1 MPDPDVEQNRGE
13 DVPSDGAEGI
23 TAQITCFVEDARGRF
38 PQTALERL
46 FASSDQSGFLVVDG
60 PVPLVLEAPPEEQA
74 MLNAS
79 VIDRLQED
87 PDVARNF
94 TRDQLRRS
102 CGDAIR
108 ESLRAGVEGGAP
120 AVQERIA
127 KLVSDVH
134 GELHDY
140 ECLVSLDEVQMLA
153 GAELRVGRWLLRN
166 PTEEE
171 RSSMN
176 GVPNPPAA
184 STCYA
189 SGSIRA
195 RESTLELILRYEVLD
210 QVVNVLRCF
219 LDPLLG
225 RDSRVG
231 EHRMVAPS
239 LMAWRQPGE
248 TWSIRGRYPG
258 VEQPLQLT
266 PERTDQLRQLLA
278 WQRGAALVGDAG
290 TNDLRRRTL
299 LAMTQWGSA
308 TMLPALEVQLAL
320 FLAPIDTF
328 FNKSGS
334 ENIGPAIAILSKRP
348 PPSLPGIN
356 LHDELKAL
364 YEKRNWIMH
373 EGLRN
378 DSADAN
384 ITEGDVYIAKRL
396 SNQVIMNVLEFCWD
410 LPNKK
415 KLIKSLKTS

>member
-1 MPDPDVEQNRGE
+1 
-13 DVPSDGAEGI
+13 
-23 TAQITCFVEDARGRF
+23 
-38 PQTALERL
+38 
-46 FASSDQSGFLVVDG
+46 
-60 PVPLVLEAPPEEQA
+60 
-74 MLNAS
+74 
-79 VIDRLQED
+79 
-87 PDVARNF
+87 
-94 TRDQLRRS
+94 
-102 CGDAIR
+102 
-108 ESLRAGVEGGAP
+108 
-120 AVQERIA
+120 
-127 KLVSDVH
+127 
-134 GELHDY
+134 
-140 ECLVSLDEVQMLA
+140 
-153 GAELRVGRWLLRN
+153 
-166 PTEEE
+166 
-171 RSSMN
+171 MN